1 MKSQIALLG
10 IGLVIASGV
19 AYAELKPASN
29 TPTISTVATPD
40 PTASESVSTSSIPEA
55 GNTQTMV
62 STPKKSSLPIIA
74 NPTISRPSISG
85 GGDDDDDD
93 DDEEEEEDDQ
103 EDERDGDE
111 DDD

>member
-40 PTASESVSTSSIPEA
+40 PTASESASTSLIPEA
-55 GNTQTMV
+55 GNTQTKV

-74 NPTISRPSISG
+74 NPTISRPSISSG
-85 GGDDDDDD
+85 GDDDDD
-93 DDEEEEEDDQ
+93 DDEEEDEEDE
-103 EDERDGDE
+103 EDEDE

>member
-29 TPTISTVATPD
+29 TPTISTIATPD
-40 PTASESVSTSSIPEA
+40 PTASESASTSSIPEA
-55 GNTQTMV
+55 GNTQTKV

-85 GGDDDDDD
+85 GGDDDDD
-93 DDEEEEEDDQ
+93 EEEDEED
-103 EDERDGDE
+103 EDERDDE

>member
-29 TPTISTVATPD
+29 TPTISTIATPD
-40 PTASESVSTSSIPEA
+40 PTASESASTSSIPEA
-55 GNTQTMV
+55 GNTQTKV

-74 NPTISRPSISG
+74 NPTISRPSISSG
-85 GGDDDDDD
+85 GDDDDD
-93 DDEEEEEDDQ
+93 DDEEEDEED
-103 EDERDGDE
+103 EDERDDE

>member
-29 TPTISTVATPD
+29 TPTISTIATPD
-40 PTASESVSTSSIPEA
+40 PTASESASTSLIPEA
-55 GNTQTMV
+55 GNTQTKV

-85 GGDDDDDD
+85 GGDDD
-93 DDEEEEEDDQ
+93 EEEDEED
-103 EDERDGDE
+103 EDERDDE

>member
-19 AYAELKPASN
+19 AYAELKPASD
-29 TPTISTVATPD
+29 TPKISTVATPD
-40 PTASESVSTSSIPEA
+40 PTASESTSSIPEA
-55 GNTQTMV
+55 GNTQTKV

-85 GGDDDDDD
+85 DDD
-93 DDEEEEEDDQ
+93 DDEEEE
-103 EDERDGDE
+103 DERDDDE
-111 DDD
+111 DDDEDDD

>member
-1 MKSQIALLG
+1 MRSQIALLG

-29 TPTISTVATPD
+29 APTVTSVATPD
-40 PTASESVSTSSIPEA
+40 PTASESASTTPIPKA
-55 GNTQTMV
+55 SNTQTTV
-62 STPKKSSLPIIA
+62 ATPKKSSLPKIA
-74 NPTISRPSISG
+74 NPSISRPSISG

-93 DDEEEEEDDQ
+93 DDDD
-103 EDERDGDE
+103 DE

>member
-29 TPTISTVATPD
+29 TPTISTIATPD
-40 PTASESVSTSSIPEA
+40 PTASESASTSLIPEA
-55 GNTQTMV
+55 GNTQTKV

-93 DDEEEEEDDQ
+93 DDDDEEDEDEDEEEDD
-103 EDERDGDE
+103 D
-111 DDD
+111 

>member
-19 AYAELKPASN
+19 AYAELKPASD

-40 PTASESVSTSSIPEA
+40 PTSSESASTSSIPEA
-55 GNTQTMV
+55 GNTQTKV
-62 STPKKSSLPIIA
+62 STPKKSSLPMIA

-85 GGDDDDDD
+85 GGDDDDEDD
-93 DDEEEEEDDQ
+93 DDEEE
-103 EDERDGDE
+103 DERDDDE
-111 DDD
+111 DDDEDDD

>member
-29 TPTISTVATPD
+29 TPTISTIATPD
-40 PTASESVSTSSIPEA
+40 PTASESASTSSIPEA
-55 GNTQTMV
+55 GNTQTKV

-74 NPTISRPSISG
+74 NPTISRPSISSG
-85 GGDDDDDD
+85 GDDDDD
-93 DDEEEEEDDQ
+93 DDEEEDEED
-103 EDERDGDE
+103 EDE

>member
-19 AYAELKPASN
+19 AYAELKPASD

-40 PTASESVSTSSIPEA
+40 PTASESASTSSIPET
-55 GNTQTMV
+55 GNTQTKV

-85 GGDDDDDD
+85 GGDDD
-93 DDEEEEEDDQ
+93 EEEDEED
-103 EDERDGDE
+103 EDERDDE
-111 DDD
+111 DEEDD

>member
-19 AYAELKPASN
+19 AYAELKPASD

-40 PTASESVSTSSIPEA
+40 PTASESASTSSIPET
-55 GNTQTMV
+55 GNTQTKV

-74 NPTISRPSISG
+74 NPTISRPSISSG
-85 GGDDDDDD
+85 GDDDDD
-93 DDEEEEEDDQ
+93 DDEEEDEED
-103 EDERDGDE
+103 EDERDDE

>member
-29 TPTISTVATPD
+29 APTVTSVATPD
-40 PTASESVSTSSIPEA
+40 PTASESTSSIPEA
-55 GNTQTMV
+55 GNTQTKV

-93 DDEEEEEDDQ
+93 DEEEED
-103 EDERDGDE
+103 ERDDDE
-111 DDD
+111 DDDEDDD

>member
-29 TPTISTVATPD
+29 TPTISTIATPD
-40 PTASESVSTSSIPEA
+40 PTASESASTALIPEA
-55 GNTQTMV
+55 GNTQTKV

-85 GGDDDDDD
+85 GGDDDDEE
-93 DDEEEEEDDQ
+93 DEDEDEEEDD
-103 EDERDGDE
+103 D
-111 DDD
+111 

>member
-19 AYAELKPASN
+19 AYAELKPASD

-40 PTASESVSTSSIPEA
+40 PTASESTSSIPEA
-55 GNTQTMV
+55 GNTQTKV

-85 GGDDDDDD
+85 GGGDDDDD
-93 DDEEEEEDDQ
+93 DDEEEE
-103 EDERDGDE
+103 DERDDDE
-111 DDD
+111 DDDEDDD

>member
-29 TPTISTVATPD
+29 TPTISTIATPD
-40 PTASESVSTSSIPEA
+40 PTASESASTSSIPEA
-55 GNTQTMV
+55 GNTQTKV

-74 NPTISRPSISG
+74 NPTISRPSISSG
-85 GGDDDDDD
+85 GDDDDD
-93 DDEEEEEDDQ
+93 DDEEEDEEDE
-103 EDERDGDE
+103 EDEDE

>member
-1 MKSQIALLG
+1 MRSQIALLG

-29 TPTISTVATPD
+29 APTITTVATPD
-40 PTASESVSTSSIPEA
+40 PTASESASTSSIPEA
-55 GNTQTMV
+55 GNTQIKV

-85 GGDDDDDD
+85 GGDDDGDDDD
-93 DDEEEEEDDQ
+93 DDEE
-103 EDERDGDE
+103 DERDDE
-111 DDD
+111 DDDDEDDD

>member
-40 PTASESVSTSSIPEA
+40 PTASESASTSSIPEA
-55 GNTQTMV
+55 GNTQTKV

-85 GGDDDDDD
+85 GGDDDDD
-93 DDEEEEEDDQ
+93 EEEDEED
-103 EDERDGDE
+103 EDERDDE
-111 DDD
+111 DEEDD

>member
-19 AYAELKPASN
+19 AYAELKPASD

-40 PTASESVSTSSIPEA
+40 PTASESASTSLIPEA
-55 GNTQTMV
+55 GNTQTKV

-85 GGDDDDDD
+85 GGDDDDD
-93 DDEEEEEDDQ
+93 EEEDEED
-103 EDERDGDE
+103 EDERDDE

>member
-29 TPTISTVATPD
+29 TPTISTIATPD
-40 PTASESVSTSSIPEA
+40 PTASESASTSLIPEA
-55 GNTQTMV
+55 GNTQTKV

-85 GGDDDDDD
+85 GGDDDDEEDED
-93 DDEEEEEDDQ
+93 EDEEE
-103 EDERDGDE
+103 DE

>member
-1 MKSQIALLG
+1 MKSQIALIG

-29 TPTISTVATPD
+29 TPSITTVATPD
-40 PTASESVSTSSIPEA
+40 PTASESASTTP
-55 GNTQTMV
+55 TQSKV
-62 STPKKSSLPIIA
+62 ATPKKSSLPMIA
-74 NPTISRPSISG
+74 KPTISG

-93 DDEEEEEDDQ
+93 
-103 EDERDGDE
+103 EDEREDREHEDE

>member
-19 AYAELKPASN
+19 AYAELKPASD
-29 TPTISTVATPD
+29 TPTISTVATPN
-40 PTASESVSTSSIPEA
+40 PTASESASTSSIPEA
-55 GNTQTMV
+55 GNTQTKV

-85 GGDDDDDD
+85 GGDDDDD
-93 DDEEEEEDDQ
+93 EEEDEED
-103 EDERDGDE
+103 EDERDDE

>member
-40 PTASESVSTSSIPEA
+40 PTASESASTSLIPEA
-55 GNTQTMV
+55 GNTQTKV

-74 NPTISRPSISG
+74 NPTISRPSISS
-85 GGDDDDDD
+85 GGDGDDD
-93 DDEEEEEDDQ
+93 DDEEED
-103 EDERDGDE
+103 EDERDDE
-111 DDD
+111 DEEDD

>member
-29 TPTISTVATPD
+29 TPTISTIATPD
-40 PTASESVSTSSIPEA
+40 PTASESASTSSIPET
-55 GNTQTMV
+55 GNTQTKV

-85 GGDDDDDD
+85 GGDDDDD
-93 DDEEEEEDDQ
+93 EEEDEED
-103 EDERDGDE
+103 EDERDDE